1 MAERYR
7 PHSAATVREP
17 DKAKTKSTTSAPA
30 PVQRLAL
37 FGAPLL
43 LEGEDAGTYDELLA
57 RVRAAL
63 NPIDIIDEIFVHEL
77 VCLQWEILRLRRLK
91 TSLIRATGSKALLE
105 FLSQELDYDL
115 YRKNFEEA
123 LTEILQEN
131 FAKDQTEDFAQNLAR
146 QCSQNEPDAIEK
158 VNEHLDATVLRLDHI
173 LDRAKDEKAQELA
186 RAYARREPDA
196 IEKVNELLASSG
208 RTMDDLMAEKFS
220 DGINRIT
227 NIERFDRLI
236 TIAETRLK
244 ASLHEIYQHR
254 AVLGEALRRN
264 VQEIEDG
271 EFEVIQETPAKGKN
285 VA

>member
-1 MAERYR
+1 MTERYR
-7 PHSAATVREP
+7 PPVAATVLEP

-37 FGAPLL
+37 FGPPLL

-57 RVRAAL
+57 RVCAAVK
-63 NPIDIIDEIFVHEL
+63 PIDIIDEIFVHDV

-91 TSLIRATGSKALLE
+91 TSLIRATGSEALLG

-115 YRKNFEEA
+115 YSENFEES
-123 LTEILQEN
+123 LTEILQAN

-146 QCSQNEPDAIEK
+146 QCAQNEPDAVEK
-158 VNEHLDATVLRLDHI
+158 VNELLDATLLRLDDI

-208 RTMDDLMAEKFS
+208 RTMDDLMAEKFAERI
-220 DGINRIT
+220 DCIT

-236 TIAETRLK
+236 TIAEKLRLRP
-244 ASLHEIYQHR
+244 AR
-254 AVLGEALRRN
+254 AKSISIGRCSPKHCGGMCKRSRTAN
-264 VQEIEDG
+264 S
-271 EFEVIQETPAKGKN
+271 K
-285 VA
+285 

>member
-1 MAERYR
+1 
-7 PHSAATVREP
+7 
-17 DKAKTKSTTSAPA
+17 
-30 PVQRLAL
+30 
-37 FGAPLL
+37 
-43 LEGEDAGTYDELLA
+43 
-57 RVRAAL
+57 
-63 NPIDIIDEIFVHEL
+63 
-77 VCLQWEILRLRRLK
+77 
-91 TSLIRATGSKALLE
+91 
-105 FLSQELDYDL
+105 LSEELDYDL
-115 YRKNFEEA
+115 YRENYEET
-123 LTEILQEN
+123 LMEILQVN

-158 VNEHLDATVLRLDHI
+158 VNELLDATGLRLDDI
-173 LDRAKDEKAQELA
+173 LDDAKDEKAQELA

-208 RTMDDLMAEKFS
+208 RTMDDLMAKKFTERI
-220 DGINRIT
+220 DCIT